1 MGNYYYEN
9 MYSNENESD
18 AWAGKYVGVNA
29 CVTEC
34 VHARGKKRKKKGG
47 AQLYKYIVQ

>member
-18 AWAGKYVGVNA
+18 AWAGKYA
-29 CVTEC
+29 W
-34 VHARGKKRKKKGG
+34 VHVRYENTA
-47 AQLYKYIVQ
+47 

>member
-29 CVTEC
+29 CVTGC
-34 VHARGKKRKKKGG
+34 VHAREKG
-47 AQLYKYIVQ
+47 ATIILYIIIKFEC